1 MAEVENTRRKHSVI
15 PQLPLDKRYHVF
27 VCYVQ
32 ENVNDVRTIVGN
44 LEKAG
49 LKCCYHERDFIPGQ
63 RTWDNMHAKI
73 KESMHMLVVLSEDFS
88 RSHFAK
94 QELYEA
100 DVAESTE
107 DLNIIP
113 LKIES
118 CDVPAILKNKTYIDC
133 ENNDITEIHYKIIEA
148 VIDNGQKT
156 RLKEE
161 DSGEAFSISTYQKP
175 GFRLLPRY
183 KLEFVAEMRDK
194 ILMKSK
200 LTEEDLNEIENIAQ
214 KSFFMKNVNISD
226 FFLRITC
233 FLTILS
239 LLLCLAVVMLMI
251 CTMLGRSR
259 AESEANEFKIHLVI
273 YITPVLM
280 IILSFGFCFATSW
293 ENSCT
298 LMMNAKDALQRQL
311 WTFNRNWNTKD
322 AVVLFQYEYSTN
334 GDNRRTTATMKIILI
349 KFSRCKDLFIRKCEQ
364 RDDFQKRRCEGE
376 SLDDYADR
384 MFDRFLRSKK
394 INLLDIPHSRQRGHR
409 MLNDAACMCFLLR
422 EDLLNNI

>member
-27 VCYVQ
+27 VCYVK

-200 LTEEDLNEIENIAQ
+200 
-214 KSFFMKNVNISD
+214 
-226 FFLRITC
+226 
-233 FLTILS
+233 
-239 LLLCLAVVMLMI
+239 
-251 CTMLGRSR
+251 
-259 AESEANEFKIHLVI
+259 
-273 YITPVLM
+273 
-280 IILSFGFCFATSW
+280 
-293 ENSCT
+293 
-298 LMMNAKDALQRQL
+298 
-311 WTFNRNWNTKD
+311 
-322 AVVLFQYEYSTN
+322 
-334 GDNRRTTATMKIILI
+334 
-349 KFSRCKDLFIRKCEQ
+349 DLFIRKCEQ

-394 INLLDIPHSRQRGHR
+394 INLLDIPHSHMKVRVKRLTLFRGRHGSSARLKLYPEDEETVEDNSLWPENVTWRRWVSKQEWEREREESRQRRRDHLRHQPYRPYHR
-409 MLNDAACMCFLLR
+409 YDASYNKRQHRVEDTSSRDNDR
-422 EDLLNNI
+422 NSPWYSDRDDYHDVDEWDPSRD

>member
-1 MAEVENTRRKHSVI
+1 
-15 PQLPLDKRYHVF
+15 
-27 VCYVQ
+27 
-32 ENVNDVRTIVGN
+32 
-44 LEKAG
+44 
-49 LKCCYHERDFIPGQ
+49 
-63 RTWDNMHAKI
+63 MHAKI

-259 AESEANEFKIHLVI
+259 AESEANEFKIHL
-273 YITPVLM
+273 
-280 IILSFGFCFATSW
+280 
-293 ENSCT
+293 
-298 LMMNAKDALQRQL
+298 AKDALQRQL